1 MYFLKDMNPFLLNKW
16 VDCYGTVRHQK
27 TAVSTKFACFRN
39 KIAALKRRE
48 GEGRIKRSIMASAF
62 LSSKKKSPK
71 TDNFYHFTFCQSMP
85 SLWAD
90 ETALKKIE
98 KSGNTI
104 VGPSSG
110 REVCNRSSKQYC
122 AIPPKNWHRLRKHL
136 ETFQSSCA
144 CYRFIFC
151 TSFHRKKQYKSDFR
165 KRGHS
170 WMTSTNFPGFWTPN
184 LSYGPTL
191 SF

>member
-48 GEGRIKRSIMASAF
+48 GEGRIKRFIASAF

-71 TDNFYHFTFCQSMP
+71 TDNFYHFTFCQSMN

-90 ETALKKIE
+90 ETTIKTIE

-110 REVCNRSSKQYC
+110 REVCNRNSKQYC
-122 AIPPKNWHRLRKHL
+122 A
-136 ETFQSSCA
+136 CA
-144 CYRFIFC
+144 TTKKLAQIAKTSRNISKFMRVPQVYFLYIF
-151 TSFHRKKQYKSDFR
+151 
-165 KRGHS
+165 
-170 WMTSTNFPGFWTPN
+170 P
-184 LSYGPTL
+184 
-191 SF
+191 